1 MSFNTSHHLF
11 PPQEEDLPLRH
22 FSDQSQQ
29 TPSLLTASFLNLPPT
44 AATPDS
50 DFAHPHRDGN
60 SPAAAAAAA
69 AATNRRWL
77 SFHTEIQTTGEGDPE
92 GVNADGEDWR
102 SASDKAAIL
111 KHPMYEQL
119 LAAHVACLRVA
130 TPVDQIP
137 RIDAQLSQLHTVAAK
152 YSSLGVGVDNKEL
165 DHFMSH
171 YVVLLC
177 SFKEQLQHHV
187 CVHALEAITACWEI
201 EQSLQSITGVS
212 PSESNGKTMSDDEDD
227 DNQVESEVNMFDG
240 SLDGS
245 DCMMGFG
252 PLVPTERERSLL
264 ERVKKELKHELK
276 QGFKEKIVDIREEIM
291 RKRRAG
297 KLPGDTTSV
306 LKEWWRTHAK
316 WPYPTEEDKARLVE
330 ETGLQ
335 LKQIN
340 NWFINQRK
348 RNWNSNSSTSSSL
361 SMNKRK
367 R

>member
-1 MSFNTSHHLF
+1 MSFNSSHLF
-11 PPQEEDLPLRH
+11 PPQEDLPLRH
-22 FSDQSQQ
+22 FSDQSHQ
-29 TPSLLTASFLNLPPT
+29 PSLLTATFLNLPPT
-44 AATPDS
+44 TATTDS
-50 DFAHPHRDGN
+50 N
-60 SPAAAAAAA
+60 S

-77 SFHTEIQTTGEGDPE
+77 SFHNTGEVSH
-92 GVNADGEDWR
+92 GVNADGERKHGGVVDGGEDWR
-102 SASDKAAIL
+102 RASDKAAVL

-152 YSSLGVGVDNKEL
+152 YSSLGVGMDNKEL
-165 DHFMSH
+165 DHFMSL
-171 YVVLLC
+171 YVMLLC
-177 SFKEQLQHHV
+177 SFKDQLQHHV

-227 DNQVESEVNMFDG
+227 DNQVESEVDMFDET
-240 SLDGS
+240 LDGS

-306 LKEWWRTHAK
+306 LKEWWRIHSK
-316 WPYPTEEDKARLVE
+316 WPYPTEEDKAKLVE

-348 RNWNSNSSTSSSL
+348 RNWNSNCSTSSTL
-361 SMNKRK
+361 SKNKRK
-367 R
+367 RYNKICISS

>member
-1 MSFNTSHHLF
+1 MSFNSSHLF
-11 PPQEEDLPLRH
+11 PPQEEALPLRH

-44 AATPDS
+44 DGDS
-50 DFAHPHRDGN
+50 P
-60 SPAAAAAAA
+60 AA

-77 SFHTEIQTTGEGDPE
+77 SFHTEVQNTGEGHPE
-92 GVNADGEDWR
+92 GVNAAEGVDGGEDWR

-152 YSSLGVGVDNKEL
+152 YSSLGVGMDNKEL

-187 CVHALEAITACWEI
+187 CVHAIEAITACWEI

-212 PSESNGKTMSDDEDD
+212 PSESNGKTMSDDDED
-227 DNQVESEVNMFDG
+227 DNQVESEVDMLDG

-306 LKEWWRTHAK
+306 LKEWWRTHSR

-348 RNWNSNSSTSSSL
+348 RNWNSNSSTSSTPSK
-361 SMNKRK
+361 NKRK
-367 R
+367 RKS